1 MLDIKAALRALP
13 NTKEIHVVAIK
24 NEVKELL
31 FVLEKGFSEEVSIE
45 AINLNTLQP
54 NFKFKFSEENKA
66 LLNYQNP
73 FKYLYE
79 PNLAI
84 LKSGAFK
91 TVVLRF
97 ELEKLGPHT
106 HLYTSTKKIENFP
119 GKTYCIDEILPYKKA
134 DIRKRLK
141 GIKANLKT
149 RNYPQTVAQIKKD
162 FNTIDGGN
170 QYIFFTS
177 TESGKQVLLC
187 SKLIPTEI

>member
-1 MLDIKAALRALP
+1 MAKTSGVLKKLKNIEQNFVDT
-13 NTKEIHVVAIK
+13 NT
-24 NEVKELL
+24 
-31 FVLEKGFSEEVSIE
+31 FSTADPSFEYAPVPPADDTEPESDPCPPGYVYDE
-45 AINLNTLQP
+45 TLKQCVP
-54 NFKFKFSEENKA
+54 DP
-66 LLNYQNP
+66 NYQNP

-91 TVVLRF
+91 TVALRF

-141 GIKANLKT
+141 GIKANLKI

-177 TESGKQVLLC
+177 TESEKQVLLC
-187 SKLIPTEI
+187 SKLNPTKI